1 MRSVLNDGSV
11 DQLKCLERAAECH
24 RKAATA
30 ISPAARS
37 RFLDAASQWLSL
49 ADSYAVSDQ
58 SPSSTFS
65 QLKRGDVK
73 DTAAA
78 S

>member
-1 MRSVLNDGSV
+1 LNDSSV

-37 RFLDAASQWLSL
+37 RFQDAASQWLSL
-49 ADSYAVSDQ
+49 ADSYDPSDR
-58 SPSSTFS
+58 SASSTFT
-65 QLKRGDVK
+65 QLKRDNVK
-73 DTAAA
+73 DTVAAG
-78 S
+78 